1 MEQIRAAATAQ
12 ASSAQRARTAAAA
25 SGFQLAMA
33 RAQDGPAPAGS
44 LPLSGVGTVTRA
56 WETWPNGEFRQR
68 IAQAERSAEQAQH
81 GYGLRNPRSGA
92 LGRYQFLPNTLRD
105 IGWKDAQ
112 GGWTEAAQRAGV
124 RSDADFLANPSAQEA
139 AFSAYLRRT
148 ETLIDR
154 NGALARQG
162 DTIRGMNG
170 QEITLTEGGMVAAA
184 HRRGAGTL
192 ARYVAHRTNT
202 PDAPVAARDR
212 RAFAAV
218 ERRLQ
223 DFGEVAYASMRAAP
237 RAVVALAPGA
247 RPM

>member
-1 MEQIRAAATAQ
+1 VEQIRAAAAQ
-12 ASSAQRARTAAAA
+12 APSVQRTRTPVAAG
-25 SGFQLAMA
+25 GFQVAMA
-33 RAQDGPAPAGS
+33 RAQDGTAPMRNV
-44 LPLSGVGTVTRA
+44 PLSGVGTVTRA

-92 LGRYQFLPNTLRD
+92 LGRYQFLPNTLLD

-112 GGWTEAAQRAGV
+112 GNWTAAAQQAGV

-154 NGALARQG
+154 NGALAQQG
-162 DTIRGMNG
+162 TAIRGMNG
-170 QEITLTEGGMVAAA
+170 QEITLTESGMVAAA

-202 PDAPVAARDR
+202 PDAPVPARDR

-223 DFGEVAYASMRAAP
+223 DFGEVAYASMRPAP
-237 RAVVALAPGA
+237 RAVAGLVPGS
-247 RPM
+247 RDL